1 MGMVVAPS
9 STVISTSILSRVF
22 IHSPN
27 KFAPESTPNRKKEH
41 QAQMITEALT
51 PCETTGKLMRADA
64 RPVGWVVSDG
74 LTPYPV
80 ALQTMRARAAAIAEG
95 GAGEAVWLVEHPPL
109 YTAGTSAEAADLLA
123 PERFPVYEA
132 GRGGQYTYHGPG
144 QRVAYVMLD
153 LRQRGRDVRCLVQGL
168 EGWLIETLA
177 AFNIKGE
184 RREGRIGVW
193 VSRPDKGP
201 GREDKIAAIGVRV
214 SRWVSFHG
222 IALNVAPDLTHFGGI
237 VPCGISDQG
246 VTSLEDLGQLVSIE
260 EVDMALR
267 AAFEHRFG
275 RTASAALETLVSAA

>member
-1 MGMVVAPS
+1 
-9 STVISTSILSRVF
+9 
-22 IHSPN
+22 
-27 KFAPESTPNRKKEH
+27 
-41 QAQMITEALT
+41 MITEALT
-51 PCETTGKLMRADA
+51 APRFAPCDTGRKLVRADGVA
-64 RPVGWVVSDG
+64 AEWVVSDG
-74 LTPYPV
+74 EVPYPL
-80 ALQTMRARAAAIAEG
+80 ALEAMKARAAAIADG
-95 GAGEAVWLVEHPPL
+95 RAPEAVWLLEHPPL
-109 YTAGTSAEAADLLA
+109 YTAGTSATADDLLV
-123 PERFPVYEA
+123 PDRFPVYEA

-168 EGWLIETLA
+168 EGWIIDTLA
-177 AFNIKGE
+177 AFNIE
-184 RREGRIGVW
+184 ADRREGRIGVW

-222 IALNVAPDLTHFGGI
+222 IAINVAPDLSHFGGI

-246 VTSLEDLGQLVSIE
+246 VTSFEDLRRVVSMP

-275 RTASAALETLVSAA
+275 RTADKPQETLVSAA